1 MAEFGMTMSRYDVEC
16 LQETL
21 CLHERLIDKLYNE
34 LDEES
39 EASASAASEALS
51 MILRLQGEKAAEEM
65 EAEQY
70 KRFVE
75 EKMSHAEESLSI
87 LQELINQKQM
97 EIAEL
102 DYHARAYRYKL
113 LSMGY
118 DDDDIDVSDI
128 DFDGEMSFRSIGRC
142 RSDPNIPLKYASVK
156 KSEKISPK
164 RGMNDVTT
172 VGSIGLYCEQI
183 EKLEERVK
191 QIAGANYAKLSS
203 LPASKRSSCNNFLEH
218 YKEMYLVDQRQ
229 VNKSENEGA
238 ASRCG
243 SPPNVLDV
251 FEVPRAIKD
260 EDFVPK
266 DAERKLVEDE
276 TAGIRRANRTTFEIA
291 EVLKRQ
297 GTREEPRGHEEL
309 MWLHDIKEKFKL
321 APLQLQHENKLHR
334 VGEAAS
340 PTTSASETAEIRRV
354 NRTRCEI
361 PEVERQRTR
370 QAPDRREE
378 LMLLH
383 VQHENKIHRVG
394 EAAFP
399 TTSASE
405 MAEIRGVNRTGFEIP
420 EVERLRTRKEPDRRE
435 ELMLLHDI
443 KEQLNLVPL
452 QHENKTP
459 TTSASETAEIC
470 RVNRTIFEI
479 PEVEKHRTRQEPD
492 RHKEIMLLH
501 DTKEQLNLVPMQHE
515 KKLHIGEAASP
526 TTSASE
532 TADIRRVNRT
542 ISETTE
548 AERQRTRQEPNSHD
562 ELMLLR
568 EIKEQLNS
576 MQSDIKSWKSNKPSP
591 RDEPSVVSLTE
602 VLSLKAVFFFHLK
615 YCACGIAQLPLLVF
629 TFFFVLGS
637 VALEPGSFERLS
649 LPSPDPTCKISLGKK
664 YSIYRTMHVDDKEV
678 LRQIFY
684 SHIAPMAANSSDNEV
699 IVAMVPF
706 SDYSHL
712 NNLFD
717 LARFIA
723 SHNIPVHLI
732 CFADQ
737 NKELKLRAQGG
748 LGASNIHFKDLLRPS
763 LTEKEDDDGRDG
775 VPPVMLLLRKLTEP
789 IHKICCE
796 LATNAKKLVIIHDL
810 MMSDQIQDVHTL
822 ISNVESYIF
831 HTGATFSRYS
841 SFRQSIPGV
850 VDDDDHEKL
859 IEQMEDEFPVLEPH
873 QKLWF
878 RMEHELKLQ
887 SGEIINSCKEVEGK
901 YLDLLANAKHK
912 PLWIFGPFH
921 LMLESHDS
929 ISFSPSNITRHES
942 LAFLDKQD
950 VNSVIFV
957 SFGSTTTLSQ
967 EQINELALGLEQSN
981 HRFIWVLRK
990 GEKAEKLKEEDG
1002 KIELPEGFEERVE
1015 GRGMAVKWAPQLEI
1029 LRHPSTGGFMGHSS
1043 TIEKAV
1049 KTLMGTKEGEEMR
1062 QRAAEM
1068 SKKIKS
1074 SVTDGGPARK
1084 AMESF
1089 ISNII
1094 K

>member
-21 CLHERLIDKLYNE
+21 CRHEQLIDKLYNE

-172 VGSIGLYCEQI
+172 VGTIGLYCEQI

-191 QIAGANYAKLSS
+191 QIAGANCAKLSS

-276 TAGIRRANRTTFEIA
+276 TAEIHRANRTTFEIA

-309 MWLHDIKEKFKL
+309 MWLHDIKEKLKL

-383 VQHENKIHRVG
+383 VQHENKIRRVG

-399 TTSASE
+399 TTSASD
-405 MAEIRGVNRTGFEIP
+405 MAEIRRVNRTGFEIP

-459 TTSASETAEIC
+459 TTSASETTEIR

-479 PEVEKHRTRQEPD
+479 LESEKHRTKQETDRHDDLMLLHDIKEQLNLVPLQHENKTPTTSASETAEICRGNRTIFEMPEVEKHRTRQEPD

-501 DTKEQLNLVPMQHE
+501 DIKEQQNLVPMQHE

-576 MQSDIKSWKSNKPSP
+576 MQSDIKSWKSNKSSP
-591 RDEPSVVSLTE
+591 RDL
-602 VLSLKAVFFFHLK
+602 
-615 YCACGIAQLPLLVF
+615 
-629 TFFFVLGS
+629 
-637 VALEPGSFERLS
+637 
-649 LPSPDPTCKISLGKK
+649 
-664 YSIYRTMHVDDKEV
+664 
-678 LRQIFY
+678 
-684 SHIAPMAANSSDNEV
+684 
-699 IVAMVPF
+699 
-706 SDYSHL
+706 
-712 NNLFD
+712 
-717 LARFIA
+717 
-723 SHNIPVHLI
+723 
-732 CFADQ
+732 
-737 NKELKLRAQGG
+737 
-748 LGASNIHFKDLLRPS
+748 
-763 LTEKEDDDGRDG
+763 
-775 VPPVMLLLRKLTEP
+775 
-789 IHKICCE
+789 
-796 LATNAKKLVIIHDL
+796 
-810 MMSDQIQDVHTL
+810 
-822 ISNVESYIF
+822 
-831 HTGATFSRYS
+831 
-841 SFRQSIPGV
+841 
-850 VDDDDHEKL
+850 
-859 IEQMEDEFPVLEPH
+859 
-873 QKLWF
+873 
-878 RMEHELKLQ
+878 
-887 SGEIINSCKEVEGK
+887 
-901 YLDLLANAKHK
+901 
-912 PLWIFGPFH
+912 
-921 LMLESHDS
+921 
-929 ISFSPSNITRHES
+929 
-942 LAFLDKQD
+942 
-950 VNSVIFV
+950 
-957 SFGSTTTLSQ
+957 
-967 EQINELALGLEQSN
+967 
-981 HRFIWVLRK
+981 
-990 GEKAEKLKEEDG
+990 
-1002 KIELPEGFEERVE
+1002 
-1015 GRGMAVKWAPQLEI
+1015 
-1029 LRHPSTGGFMGHSS
+1029 
-1043 TIEKAV
+1043 
-1049 KTLMGTKEGEEMR
+1049 
-1062 QRAAEM
+1062 
-1068 SKKIKS
+1068 
-1074 SVTDGGPARK
+1074 
-1084 AMESF
+1084 
-1089 ISNII
+1089 
-1094 K
+1094 